1 MDTLIFS
8 QGLIICLLDGQGLGK
23 EHDWICW
30 RGVLGKCMSGSLKIR
45 TEYEDI
51 CILYQCPPNS
61 NTSRRGFNNQVEK
74 IAHSIDAS
82 QPLLTLLQ
90 QLKYQVAIVVRG
102 KLLMIWA
109 TWASILST
117 AEYSTWEQQINTE
130 FQHCT
135 RFPRET
141 RHLEAGWLL
150 FESFPSWKGHQIFLT
165 WEDTYFGYRFAI
177 LPQVFNQNYQQ

>member
-90 QLKYQVAIVVRG
+90 QLKYQAAIVVRG

-135 RFPRET
+135 RFPGKPDILRQVDYFLSHFLHE
-141 RHLEAGWLL
+141 RVIKFFSLEKTL
-150 FESFPSWKGHQIFLT
+150 
-165 WEDTYFGYRFAI
+165 I
-177 LPQVFNQNYQQ
+177 LNTDLQS